1 MPYIHFTEEQKLW
14 ASEVDLVE
22 FLRHQG
28 EKLIRS
34 GPEYRLA
41 SDHSITVQGNEW
53 YDHAIKEGGGPIS
66 FVQQFYNLSYP
77 EAITCLLG
85 GEQGIVYASAQ
96 KQEEKPRK
104 EFALP
109 SAGQEM
115 RRMYAYLLKHRF
127 LDRNVVNAFVR
138 AGLLYESCEKFK
150 DREYHNA
157 VFVGKDENG
166 VPRHAHKRSLN
177 SLGKTFRINVEGSD
191 PRCSFHYTGTSR
203 RLYVF
208 EAPIDLMS
216 FLSRYPRGWQEHSY
230 VALCGTAEHAMLWM
244 LEQNPGLRAVCLCLD
259 HDEAG
264 IEASGR
270 LADILHER
278 GYDDV
283 GMLQPEHKDWNEDLK
298 ASRGLPAQEAEEHPQ
313 LIASSAVCGRI
324 GVYMEEC
331 VIPERVGRELTNALC
346 GYEMNLRRDYPE
358 GATTC
363 IELASALALYAYGRG
378 LRQLGEPHSSEE
390 LLEQLRGRIHPH
402 QNRSSL
408 NSRTAALAEQTHN
421 VLKLASRP
429 GIRSE
434 AEKRELTEGWL
445 ELALSCAKISVKY
458 EADVLKQQQKQ
469 TPPDRSPAE
478 RVRSGEEAQRNEREM
493 VFS

>member
-1 MPYIHFTEEQKLW
+1 MPYIHFTEEQKLRA
-14 ASEVDLVE
+14 ASVDLAE
-22 FLRHQG
+22 FLRRQG

-41 SDHSITVQGNEW
+41 SDHSITIQGNEW
-53 YDHAIKEGGGPIS
+53 YDHAVKEGGGPIS

-77 EAITCLLG
+77 EAVTCLLD
-85 GEQGIVYASAQ
+85 GEQGAVYVPAPKRA
-96 KQEEKPRK
+96 EKPKR
-104 EFALP
+104 EFVLP
-109 SAGQEM
+109 NANQNM
-115 RRMYAYLLKHRF
+115 RRVYAYLLNRRF

-191 PRCSFHYTGTSR
+191 PRCSFHYTGTSN

-216 FLSRYPRGWQEHSY
+216 FLSRYPRGWQEHSF

-244 LEQNPGLRAVCLCLD
+244 LEQNPGLRTVCLCLD

-270 LADILHER
+270 LAELLHEH

-283 GMLQPEHKDWNEDLK
+283 GMLQSEHKDWNEDLK
-298 ASRGLPAQEAEEHPQ
+298 ARRGLPAQEAEEHPQ
-313 LIASSAVCGRI
+313 LIAASEVCGRI

-390 LLEQLRGRIHPH
+390 LLEQLRSCIHPH

-408 NSRTAALAEQTHN
+408 NSRTAVLAEQAHA
-421 VLKLASRP
+421 VLKLASKP

-434 AEKRELTEGWL
+434 AEKRQLTEGWL

-469 TPPDRSPAE
+469 EQA
-478 RVRSGEEAQRNEREM
+478 ALQQEM
-493 VFS
+493 G

>member
-1 MPYIHFTEEQKLW
+1 MPYIHFTEEQKLRA
-14 ASEVDLVE
+14 ASVDLAE
-22 FLRHQG
+22 FLRRQG

-53 YDHAIKEGGGPIS
+53 YDHAVKEGGGPIS

-77 EAITCLLG
+77 EAVTCLLD
-85 GEQGIVYASAQ
+85 GEQGAVYVPAPKRA
-96 KQEEKPRK
+96 EKPKR
-104 EFALP
+104 EFVLP
-109 SAGQEM
+109 TANQNM
-115 RRMYAYLLKHRF
+115 RRVYAYLLNRRF

-191 PRCSFHYTGTSR
+191 PRCSFHYTGTSN

-216 FLSRYPRGWQEHSY
+216 FLSRYPRGWQEHSF

-244 LEQNPGLRAVCLCLD
+244 LERNPGLRTVCLCLD

-270 LADILHER
+270 LAEILHEH

-283 GMLQPEHKDWNEDLK
+283 GMLQSEHKDWNEDLK
-298 ASRGLPAQEAEEHPQ
+298 ARRGLPAQEAEEHPQ
-313 LIASSAVCGRI
+313 LIAASEVCGRI

-358 GATTC
+358 GAMTC

-390 LLEQLRGRIHPH
+390 LLEQLRSCIHPH

-408 NSRTAALAEQTHN
+408 NSHTAVLAEQAHA
-421 VLKLASRP
+421 VLKLASKP

-434 AEKRELTEGWL
+434 AEKRQLTEGWL

-469 TPPDRSPAE
+469 EQA
-478 RVRSGEEAQRNEREM
+478 ALQQEM
-493 VFS
+493 G